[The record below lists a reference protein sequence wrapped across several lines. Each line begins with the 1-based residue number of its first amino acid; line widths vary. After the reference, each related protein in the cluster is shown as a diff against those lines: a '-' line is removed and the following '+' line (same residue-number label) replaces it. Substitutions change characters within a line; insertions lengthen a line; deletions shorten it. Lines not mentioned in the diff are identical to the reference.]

1 MNTFST
7 RCRTH
12 IDNVIALFR
21 TGCLCHQ
28 HGADILHKDLSLE
41 ECIQCQ
47 DMIVIRN
54 LQGIR
59 KVWCLLYCHSLC
71 FQACNN
77 LLKRSL
83 MRPAPHSDRSFCQ
96 KIFQDLLGCLHTVGS
111 FPFFYKIFRHGI
123 FHREITYLVFL
134 SGWKFQFSYF
144 PGNRAKYTVNKR
156 FQIIK
161 AFSLCQLYSLIAHS
175 TVRNTVHKFQL
186 IYRTS

>member
-1 MNTFST
+1 
-7 RCRTH
+7 
-12 IDNVIALFR
+12 
-21 TGCLCHQ
+21 
-28 HGADILHKDLSLE
+28 
-41 ECIQCQ
+41 
-47 DMIVIRN
+47 MIVIRN